1 MGSHK
6 IKTRHLSLQP
16 VTINEGISIT
26 FMGELRGK

>member
-6 IKTRHLSLQP
+6 IKTRHLSLQT

-26 FMGELRGK
+26 FLGELRGK